1 MVLIRALLFLFLN
14 IGLGYLLVICLRA
27 ALLSP
32 IRKKYLFS
40 WHIPITPGLI
50 YQIKERLADYIHSIL
65 NDFLRDCENIDID
78 SRISQIEQQ
87 IYHKVLD
94 RIDSLKLSSRI
105 PRWIAKNLRD
115 LTAQIAFEL
124 TRHVVRTFIPYLLE
138 KYDVEQYISI
148 LEQRADISIL
158 KGYYNRYFHRFL
170 LYFSLSFF
178 FMTGIFN
185 MLIYLIIR

>member
-27 ALLSP
+27 ALFSP
-32 IRKKYLFS
+32 IRKKYLFG

>member
-27 ALLSP
+27 ALFSP